1 MKCAKAKKWIS
12 EYIDGGLD
20 REKASSLEK
29 HLEICQGC
37 RKLLA
42 DFRQIKQRAKGL
54 KKTDPSS
61 QAWFLIQERLKE
73 KTQAPVPGPRVRF
86 LFFPAPLRYA
96 VSAALLIFVV
106 AGALVIGLKLWNRG
120 ETRIGPNGQEF
131 ALAKIQEAEQHY
143 KLAIKAL
150 WEAVQS
156 QKDNLDPK
164 IEETFR
170 INLELIDASLA
181 GCRRAVKNNPGDMES
196 RYYLLA
202 VYKKKAELL
211 DSMIEVSSTSQQN
224 KESKTII

>member
-1 MKCAKAKKWIS
+1 MKCTKAQKMIS
-12 EYIDGGLD
+12 DFIDGELD
-20 REKASSLEK
+20 GGKTTALKK
-29 HLEICQGC
+29 HLDSCPECQT
-37 RKLLA
+37 LLEN
-42 DFRQIKQRAKGL
+42 FQRIKHKAKGL
-54 KKTDPSS
+54 EKAEPSRETWFQI
-61 QAWFLIQERLKE
+61 QAAIKE
-73 KTQAPVPGPRVRF
+73 KAQAVVPGPRIRF
-86 LFFPAPLRYA
+86 LFFPAPLRFA
-96 VSAALLIFVV
+96 VSAALLILVV
-106 AGALVIGLKLWNRG
+106 VGAMIIGL
-120 ETRIGPNGQEF
+120 RIGNQSGIQNGTSGQEY

-164 IEETFR
+164 IAETFR

-181 GCRRAVKNNPGDMES
+181 DCRRAVENDPRNMES

-211 DSMIEVSSTSQQN
+211 DNMIEVSSTVPKS